1 MSMSELVLNI
11 EELEELSDEMVDPA
25 ILNELLQ
32 KCPIDHKIPLLVKTL
47 LKQSKQNHSC
57 RQPEVADNIN
67 SDELEGNK
75 LPLKAQTDRVGK
87 GKSENQQIRSNELL
101 QALNTYFRK

>member
-1 MSMSELVLNI
+1 M
-11 EELEELSDEMVDPA
+11 
-25 ILNELLQ
+25 
-32 KCPIDHKIPLLVKTL
+32 
-47 LKQSKQNHSC
+47 
-57 RQPEVADNIN
+57 ADNIN